1 MMNETKNKYL
11 FGAKLSILNGK
22 EVKVKIVEH
31 SGTVT
36 EGVVTAYTRGGY
48 DAKGNVIKPGT
59 GISNSKGV
67 SRIDI
72 DSIEQLFY
80 N

>member
-36 EGVVTAYTRGGY
+36 EGEVTAYTRGGY
-48 DAKGNVIKPGT
+48 DAQGNVIKPDAC
-59 GISNSKGV
+59 ISNSKRV

-72 DSIEQLFY
+72 GSIEQLFY

>member
-1 MMNETKNKYL
+1 MNETKNKYL

-22 EVKVKIVEH
+22 EIKVKIVEH

-36 EGVVTAYTRGGY
+36 EGVVTTYTRGGY
-48 DAKGNVIKPGT
+48 DAKGNVIKQGA
-59 GISNSKGV
+59 GISTNKGIAK
-67 SRIDI
+67 IDI
-72 DSIEQLFY
+72 DCIEQLFY

>member
-1 MMNETKNKYL
+1 M
-11 FGAKLSILNGK
+11 
-22 EVKVKIVEH
+22 EH

>member
-1 MMNETKNKYL
+1 MNETKNKYL

-22 EVKVKIVEH
+22 EIKVKIIEH
-31 SGTVT
+31 SGTIT
-36 EGVVTAYTRGGY
+36 EGVVTTYTRGGY
-48 DAKGNVIKPGT
+48 DAKGNVIKQGA
-59 GISNSKGV
+59 GISNTKGIAK
-67 SRIDI
+67 IDI

>member
-1 MMNETKNKYL
+1 MNETKNKYL

-22 EVKVKIVEH
+22 EIKVKIVEH
-31 SGTVT
+31 SGAIT

-59 GISNSKGV
+59 GYRV
-67 SRIDI
+67 
-72 DSIEQLFY
+72 F
-80 N
+80 